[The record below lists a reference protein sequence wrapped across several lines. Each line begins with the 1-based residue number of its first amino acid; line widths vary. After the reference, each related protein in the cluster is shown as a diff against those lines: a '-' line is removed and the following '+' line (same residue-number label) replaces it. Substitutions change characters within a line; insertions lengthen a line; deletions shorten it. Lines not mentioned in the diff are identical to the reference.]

1 VSNRTSSTFKAICN
15 LQAQARWAVTGTPL
29 QNRLGDLATICETL
43 RVHPYDS
50 RDTFERDIVSLW
62 KAGYNDEAISR
73 VKRLIHCILLRRTQG
88 VVDLP
93 TRTDLK
99 FTLKLSHH
107 EREHYSAVESN
118 VTSTLDAA
126 INESGP
132 IVTTFASI
140 IQQINEL
147 RLICNLGTHRKPKKT
162 TLPKTNVWDQK
173 TAQKALATLATTDT
187 IQCSFCSLDLDA
199 GITNDD
205 LGSDLAFSTSTVQLF
220 SCLKVVC
227 SSCTIQQRDMRCGC
241 VLTCPRAPVFYTP
254 SSMSSGVSSPSG
266 SAYDA
271 NDEPLPT
278 KVKAL
283 VTDLEEQPR
292 GTKRYVLF
300 SERDRR
306 AVYDHV
312 SV

>member
-29 QNRLGDLATICETL
+29 QNRLGDLATMCEFL

-50 RDTFERDIVSLW
+50 RDTFESDIVSLW
-62 KAGYNDEAISR
+62 RAGHNDEAISR

-93 TRTDLK
+93 SRTDLK
-99 FTLKLSHH
+99 FTLKLNHL
-107 EREHYSAVESN
+107 ERERYSAVESN
-118 VTSTLDAA
+118 VASTLDAA
-126 INESGP
+126 INESGHAA
-132 IVTTFASI
+132 TTFASI

-147 RLICNLGTHRKPKKT
+147 RLICNLGTHRKPKT
-162 TLPKTNVWDQK
+162 ATIPNTNIWDQK
-173 TAQKALATLATTDT
+173 TAQKALMTLAATGI
-187 IQCSFCSLDLDA
+187 IQCGFCSLDLDTS
-199 GITNDD
+199 ITNDD
-205 LGSDLAFSTSTVQLF
+205 LGSNLAFSTSTVQLF
-220 SCLKVVC
+220 SCLKVIC
-227 SSCTIQQRDMRCGC
+227 SNCTIQQRDTRCGC
-241 VLTCPRAPVFYTP
+241 VITCPRASVFYTP
-254 SSMSSGVSSPSG
+254 GNTSSGVSSPPG

-300 SERDRR
+300 SERDRL
-306 AVYDHV
+306 AVYEHV